1 MKAARY
7 GTSGSQLFPLC
18 GAGGSVRARSAARSV
33 WLGLTLLSL
42 QAHAQTAA
50 TVPREVREG
59 APEDAGRVPQAV
71 VPPIRYRYV
80 LDEDGLRVLAVQGAA
95 EELSAVVPL
104 PGNKTQVV
112 QHGSN
117 LYVACGTE
125 GVAILDARQ
134 PGAPV
139 RVGYLAEGEPVSQ
152 LTVIG
157 DMLLITLARGEPLA
171 VDLREC
177 AREREHELGRARS
190 LRPDRAERPGLG
202 LLIAGASLFSGAY
215 VASAAW
221 AGFFPKMAIPIAGP
235 LTAMPESAIVLP
247 LTIIDAAAQTAGLAM
262 LIAGAV
268 QLGRSTAA
276 PQRQSGSQY
285 GSLRLTPTMQRGGIG
300 LALSGRF

>member
-7 GTSGSQLFPLC
+7 GTSGSQLSPLSRLC
-18 GAGGSVRARSAARSV
+18 GAGWSVRARSAARSV

-50 TVPREVREG
+50 TVPREVQEG
-59 APEDAGRVPQAV
+59 APTDAGRGVPQAV
-71 VPPIRYRYV
+71 VPPIRYRYI
-80 LDEDGLRVLAVQGAA
+80 LDETGLRVLAVQGDAQ
-95 EELSAVVPL
+95 ELSAVVPL

-139 RVGYLAEGEPVSQ
+139 RVGHLAEGEPVSH
-152 LTVIG
+152 LAVIG
-157 DMLLITLARGEPLA
+157 NMLLITLARGEPLA
-171 VDLREC
+171 VDLRE
-177 AREREHELGRARS
+177 REPGRARS
-190 LRPDRAERPGLG
+190 LRPDRPERPGLG

-215 VASAAW
+215 IASAAW
-221 AGFFPKMAIPIAGP
+221 AGFSPKMAIPIAGP
-235 LTAMPESAIVLP
+235 LTAMPESALVLP

-268 QLGRSTAA
+268 QLGRSTAG
-276 PQRQSGSQY
+276 PQRQYGSQY
-285 GSLRLTPTMQRGGIG
+285 GSLRLTPAMQRGGIG